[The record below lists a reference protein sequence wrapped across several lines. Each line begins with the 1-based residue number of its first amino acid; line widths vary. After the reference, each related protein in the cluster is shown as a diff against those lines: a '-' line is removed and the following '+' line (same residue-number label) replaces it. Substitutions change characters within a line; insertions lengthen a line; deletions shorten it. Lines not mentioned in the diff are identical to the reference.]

1 MFQKIGHYRQE
12 HDLIGVALV
21 VNQPQVLCYFLSKV
35 SIVARYDEQ
44 PHWRPSATGIIDNL
58 RDYEICTGPRYITYW
73 FQLAIKFH
81 SPECVEILSHN
92 FLKAICRHLTREQK
106 FRNREWKPLTNS
118 INELLLCIIRS
129 PPMFPLIETI
139 EENLLPVLNMK
150 IFDFELYYSS
160 FKAGWEL
167 DRIFSI
173 LDESIQNLAR
183 ITDSE
188 DVHSSSQDII
198 QLCSSKPSL
207 RILLGNTD
215 KWKIWRR
222 HLFRLYFCLDLLS
235 QIL

>member
-1 MFQKIGHYRQE
+1 MHK
-12 HDLIGVALV
+12 
-21 VNQPQVLCYFLSKV
+21 SKV
-35 SIVARYDEQ
+35 
-44 PHWRPSATGIIDNL
+44 
-58 RDYEICTGPRYITYW
+58 YITNC

-92 FLKAICRHLTREQK
+92 FLKEISRQLTREQK
-106 FRNREWKPLTNS
+106 FRIRAWKPLTNS

-150 IFDFELYYSS
+150 IFDFGLYYSS
-160 FKAGWEL
+160 YKAGLEV

-173 LDESIQNLAR
+173 LDESLQNLAC
-183 ITDSE
+183 ISATE
-188 DVHSSSQDII
+188 DVRSSSQDQI
-198 QLCSSKPSL
+198 QIFSSEPSL
-207 RILLGNTD
+207 RILLGNTY

-235 QIL
+235 QILRNELSNIFWSKL